1 MDLILIVTDLQMR
14 FEVKK
19 PFDNSSKIIH
29 HNQYIVHLFH
39 FQSFLFL
46 IFVIVLDCL
55 KLTKSAIM
63 KKFDSSSNAISISF
77 SSLFLK
83 KIPLSLFILFSCLTS
98 FAQSPIRVK
107 GVITD
112 NKNAPLA
119 NTSINIK
126 GTNTGVTTDSK
137 GAFAI
142 DVPRT
147 GSVLVVS
154 FIGYQ
159 TQEITIGNKTNLT
172 IQLGLSNS
180 SLNDVVVVAY
190 GTQRKASVTAAVS
203 SIKGDD
209 IAAQPV
215 ADISNSIAGRVTGVI
230 ATQDNGE
237 PGSDGSRILIRGI
250 STTGNT
256 QPLVIVDGIPR
267 NYTQLDPNSIA
278 SVSILKD
285 AAAVAPYGMGG
296 ANGVILITTKKGKTG
311 APSLT
316 YSTYAGLQN
325 PTKLTKFVNAYEY
338 ANLFNAADDNDGAPH
353 AFSEEDIQK
362 FKDHSDPDGH
372 PDHNVLKELIN
383 PNTLLMSH
391 NLSLSGG
398 AERIR
403 YYTGVGFLSQKGAWG
418 PTNYKRY
425 NLTANIDADVT
436 KTTKV
441 GLSINGRVE
450 DRHYPGRST
459 SPSVGDLSIFN
470 QAFRTPPIA
479 PLTFSNGLWGG
490 YIGRSAYGNI
500 YHSGYNQTTGYT
512 LLNQLSIEQ
521 QLPFI
526 KGLSARGVVS
536 YDYNPFNPADPT
548 NPSAAITSFNKSW
561 LTPIPYYSYDPA
573 TKTYPL
579 AGTDGPAKPTYSVSY
594 NQSQAFTYQ
603 GYLNYH
609 NTFGKHDLTGLVV
622 LEIRNTKSSIF
633 GAGRVN
639 YNVTVPELNN
649 GSSNS
654 TDISNY
660 GYSAEA
666 KQKSAVYRV
675 TYGYNNKYLLEA
687 SGRYDG
693 NYFFAPGHRFGF
705 FPAFSAGWR
714 LSEEDFIKNTFPW
727 ISNLKIRGSYG
738 ESGALAGSPFQYL
751 NSYTL
756 YGNASVLN
764 GVTTQG
770 LYENAEPNVNITWER
785 AKKTDIGIEAT
796 LWNSLLTI
804 EADYF
809 SEKRTDMLFAPTV
822 TVPSEY
828 GVGLSQINSGAISN
842 HGIELTLGTSHRIS
856 HDMNVRLSAN
866 VTYARNKLIQVYETK
881 ATYNNPNRRI
891 TGRPLG
897 TQFGYEALGYFKP
910 EDFNADETLK
920 PGIAAQPWGQ
930 IHPGDLR
937 YADLMGPD
945 GKPDGKIDDMDQKPI
960 GHPATPEILYGF
972 SPGISYKGFDLTL
985 LFQGATSRDFYLSGQ
1000 AAWPFVNSASAVIS
1014 TLDYWTPTR
1023 QNATS
1028 PRVTTQP
1035 TQNNTQ
1041 TSSWWIRDGSYL
1053 RLKTGELGYTLPAD
1067 VMSSIKIQSARF
1079 YISGQNLLTWSAI
1092 KNYDPEVSVSTGQY
1106 YPQQRVVSIGL
1117 NVTF

>member
-1 MDLILIVTDLQMR
+1 MKKHSTMNCEESFNFLKLFPGLTFKKALFASFLLISVTITSAQNRLRVTGLVTD
-14 FEVKK
+14 E
-19 PFDNSSKIIH
+19 
-29 HNQYIVHLFH
+29 
-39 FQSFLFL
+39 
-46 IFVIVLDCL
+46 
-55 KLTKSAIM
+55 
-63 KKFDSSSNAISISF
+63 
-77 SSLFLK
+77 
-83 KIPLSLFILFSCLTS
+83 
-98 FAQSPIRVK
+98 
-107 GVITD
+107 
-112 NKNAPLA
+112 KNAPLA
-119 NTSINIK
+119 NCSVIVKGATS
-126 GTNTGVTTDSK
+126 GVSTDSK
-137 GAFAI
+137 GTFAI
-142 DVPRT
+142 DVP
-147 GSVLVVS
+147 GSKSVLVVS
-154 FIGYQ
+154 YVGYL
-159 TQEITIGNKTNLT
+159 TQEIPVGKEKELT
-172 IQLGLSNS
+172 VTLVAS
-180 SLNDVVVVAY
+180 SAALNDVVVVAY
-190 GTQRKASVTAAVS
+190 GTQKKTSVTASVS
-203 SIKGDD
+203 TIKGDA
-209 IAAQPV
+209 IAEQPV
-215 ADISNSIAGRVTGVI
+215 ANISNSIAGRVTGVI
-230 ATQDNGE
+230 AAQSNGE
-237 PGSDGSRILIRGI
+237 PGTDGSRILIRGI

-256 QPLVIVDGIPR
+256 EPLVIVDGIPR

-278 SVSILKD
+278 SISILKD
-285 AAAVAPYGMGG
+285 AAAVAAYGMGG
-296 ANGVILITTKKGKTG
+296 ANGVILITTKKGKSG
-311 APSLT
+311 APSLS
-316 YSTYAGLQN
+316 YSTYLGWQN
-325 PTKLTKFVNAYEY
+325 PTQLTKFVNAYQY
-338 ANLFNAADDNDGAPH
+338 ATLFNAANENEGTPH
-353 AFSEEDIQK
+353 AYSDEDLQK

-372 PDHNVLKELIN
+372 PDHNVLKELIT

-398 AERIR
+398 GERIR
-403 YYTGVGFLSQKGAWG
+403 YYTAVGYLSQNGAWG

-436 KTTKV
+436 ATTKV
-441 GLSINGRVE
+441 SLSINGRVE
-450 DRHYPGRST
+450 DRHFPGRSS

-500 YHSGYNQTTGYT
+500 YHSGYNQSTGYT
-512 LLNQLSIEQ
+512 VLNQISIEQ

-526 KGLSARGVVS
+526 KGLSVKGVVS
-536 YDYNPFNPADPT
+536 YDFNPFNPTDPT
-548 NPSAAITSFNKSW
+548 NPSAAITSFNRSW
-561 LTPIPYYSYDPA
+561 LTPIPYYSYDPV

-579 AGTDGPAKPTYSVSY
+579 AGTDGPAKPIDSVSY
-594 NQSQAFTYQ
+594 KQSQAFTYQ
-603 GYLNYH
+603 AYINYH
-609 NTFGKHDLTGLVV
+609 NTFGKHDISALVV
-622 LEIRNTKSSIF
+622 LESRNTKSSIF

-660 GYSAEA
+660 GYSSEA
-666 KQKSAVYRV
+666 KQKSAVYRI

-714 LSEEDFIKNTFPW
+714 MSEEGFFKNTFPW

-764 GVTTQG
+764 GITTQG

-785 AKKTDIGIEAT
+785 AKKTDIGLEAN
-796 LWNSLLTI
+796 LWNGKLTI

-828 GVGLSQINSGAISN
+828 GVGLSQINSGAIKN
-842 HGIELTLGTSHRIS
+842 HGFELTLGTAHRFS
-856 HDMNVRLSAN
+856 NDLNVSLSAN
-866 VTYARNKLIQVYETK
+866 VTYARNTLLQVYETK

-897 TQFGYEALGYFKP
+897 TQFGYEALGYFKA
-910 EDFNADETLK
+910 EDFDTDGNLK
-920 PGIAAQPWGQ
+920 SGIPTQPWGQ
-930 IHPGDLR
+930 VHPGDLR
-937 YADLMGPD
+937 YADLTGPD

-960 GHPATPEILYGF
+960 GHPAIPEVLYGF
-972 SPGISYKGFDLTL
+972 SPGITFKGFDLNL
-985 LFQGATSRDFYLSGQ
+985 LFQGATSRNFYLSGQ

-1014 TLDYWTPTR
+1014 TLDYWTPTH

-1053 RLKTGELGYTLPAD
+1053 RLKTGELGYTIPGS
-1067 VMSSIKIQSARF
+1067 VMSRIKIQSLRF
-1079 YISGQNLLTWSAI
+1079 YVSGQNLLTWSAI
-1092 KNYDPEVSVSTGQY
+1092 KNFDPEVNVNTGQY
-1106 YPQQRVVSIGL
+1106 YPQQKVVSVGL

>member
-1 MDLILIVTDLQMR
+1 MNKIV
-14 FEVKK
+14 
-19 PFDNSSKIIH
+19 PANAICI
-29 HNQYIVHLFH
+29 HLFR
-39 FQSFLFL
+39 L
-46 IFVIVLDCL
+46 V
-55 KLTKSAIM
+55 
-63 KKFDSSSNAISISF
+63 
-77 SSLFLK
+77 LK
-83 KIPLSLFILFSCLTS
+83 KIPLLFLILFSAFTLS
-98 FAQSPIRVK
+98 AQTNLHIT
-107 GVITD
+107 GVVTD

-119 NTSINIK
+119 NASINIK
-126 GTNTGVTTDSK
+126 GTNTGVTTDGK
-137 GAFAI
+137 GAFSI
-142 DVPRT
+142 DVPGAGT
-147 GSVLVVS
+147 VLMVS
-154 FIGYQ
+154 YIGFQ
-159 TQEITIGNKTNLT
+159 TQQITVGKKTYLT
-172 IQLGLSNS
+172 IPLGSSNS
-180 SLNDVVVVAY
+180 SLSDVVVVGY

-215 ADISNSIAGRVTGVI
+215 ADISNSLAGRVTGVI
-230 ATQDNGE
+230 ATQGNGE

-278 SVSILKD
+278 SISILKD

-311 APSLT
+311 APALT
-316 YSTYAGLQN
+316 YTTYAGLQN
-325 PTKLTKFVNAYEY
+325 PTRLTKFVNAYQY
-338 ANLFNAADDNDGAPH
+338 ATLFNAADDNERAPH
-353 AFSEEDIQK
+353 AYSDEDLQK

-372 PDHNVLKELIN
+372 PDHDVLKELIN
-383 PNTLLMSH
+383 PNTLIMSH

-398 AERIR
+398 GERVR
-403 YYTGVGFLSQKGAWG
+403 YYTGVGFLSQNGAWG

-425 NLTANIDADVT
+425 NLTANLDADVT
-436 KTTKV
+436 RTTKV
-441 GLSINGRVE
+441 SLSINGRVE
-450 DRHYPGRST
+450 DRHFPGRSA
-459 SPSVGDLSIFN
+459 SPSVGDVSIFN

-512 LLNQLSIEQ
+512 LLNQLSLEQ

-526 KGLSARGVVS
+526 KGLSVRGVVS
-536 YDYNPFNPADPT
+536 YDFNPFNPGDPA
-548 NPSAAITSFNKSW
+548 NPSAAITSFNRSW
-561 LTPIPYYSYDPA
+561 LTPIPYYSYDPV

-609 NTFGKHDLTGLVV
+609 NTFGKHDLSGLVV
-622 LEIRNTKSSIF
+622 IELRNTKSSIF
-633 GAGRVN
+633 GAGRSN
-639 YNVTVPELNN
+639 YNVSVPELNN

-675 TYGYNNKYLLEA
+675 TYGYNNRYLLEA

-693 NYFFAPGHRFGF
+693 NYFFAPGRRFGF

-714 LSEEDFIKNTFPW
+714 LSEENFIKDNIPW

-764 GVTTQG
+764 GITTQG
-770 LYENAEPNVNITWER
+770 LYENAEPNLNITWER
-785 AKKTDIGIEAT
+785 AKKTDIGMEAN
-796 LWNSLLTI
+796 LWNGLLTI

-828 GVGLSQINSGAISN
+828 GVGLSQVNSGAISN
-842 HGIELTLGTSHRIS
+842 HGIELMLGTFRRVSR
-856 HDMNVRLSAN
+856 DLNVSFSAN
-866 VTYARNKLIQVYETK
+866 VTYARNKLLQVYETK
-881 ATYNNPNRRI
+881 ATFDNPNRRI

-910 EDFNADETLK
+910 EDFNPDGTLK

-930 IHPGDLR
+930 VHPGDLR
-937 YADLMGPD
+937 YADLTGPD
-945 GKPDGKIDDMDQKPI
+945 GKPDGKIDDMDQTRI
-960 GHPATPEILYGF
+960 GYPVIPGNPAAPEILYGF
-972 SPGISYKGFDLTL
+972 TPGITYKGLDVTI
-985 LFQGATSRDFYLSGQ
+985 LFQGATHTDFYLSGQ
-1000 AAWPFVNSASAVIS
+1000 AAWPFVNSASAVIG

-1023 QNATS
+1023 QDAAN
-1028 PRVTTQP
+1028 PRITTQP
-1035 TQNNTQ
+1035 AQNNIQ
-1041 TSSWWIRDGSYL
+1041 ASSWWIRDASYL
-1053 RLKTGELGYTLPAD
+1053 RLKTGEIGYTLPA
-1067 VMSSIKIQSARF
+1067 SIISRIKIQSARF
-1079 YISGQNLLTWSAI
+1079 YVSGQNLLTWSAL
-1092 KNYDPEVSVSTGQY
+1092 KNFDPEVSVSTGQY